1 MDNELL
7 IFIPTY
13 NERENVAQILSQIL
27 ALGLPADIL
36 FVDDNSP
43 DGTGELLDN
52 IVARH
57 RNVFVLHRAGKL
69 GIGSAH
75 AYGINWAYD
84 KGYRLLL
91 TMDCD
96 LTHSPEYIHDFLSKA
111 ETSDIVVGS
120 RYMQEESLHTWNVF
134 RRMLT
139 RLGHI
144 ATGLF
149 LRMPFDA
156 TGAFRL
162 YRLDRVSRYFLGSV
176 HSQGYSFFF
185 ESLYVLYLNGY
196 RIAEIPIHL
205 SARVYGHSKMRM
217 SDALHSLL
225 HLVHTYCTTKF
236 NRERF
241 EIAEPF
247 RPEVLSGGPV
257 DLQGWGG
264 YWASKDNKPV
274 LLVYDLIAAF
284 YRKFIIRPSLNRI
297 IYSNFNDGSRLL
309 HAGCG
314 SGQVDLDIGAKI
326 EISALDISPEALSIY
341 KKANKHYHE
350 LILGSIFDIPAPD
363 DSFDG
368 AYNLGVME
376 HFTEEEI
383 VKILLEFNRVVR
395 PGGRIILFWPP
406 EFGLSVIALKL
417 VHFVFNRLLKKNI
430 SLHPAE
436 ITRVRSRSQIERYL
450 ARGGFK
456 LTRYDFGI
464 RDLFTYVVIT
474 GESHCGVEL
483 LAGHRRNGPERV
495 KSYDRLLCMEG
506 MRETAYADGRP

>member
-1 MDNELL
+1 MNNELL

-13 NERENVAQILSQIL
+13 NERENVDQILSQIL

-43 DGTGELLDN
+43 DGTGQMLDS
-52 IVARH
+52 IAASH
-57 RNVFVLHRAGKL
+57 RNVFVLHRTGKL

-84 KGYRLLL
+84 QGYRLLL

-96 LTHSPEYIHDFLSKA
+96 LTHSPEYIRDFLGKSEA
-111 ETSDIVVGS
+111 ADVVVGS
-120 RYMQEESLHTWNVF
+120 RYMQEESLCTWNVY
-134 RRMLT
+134 RRTLT

-144 ATGLF
+144 ATCFF

-162 YRLDRVSRYFLGSV
+162 YRLDQVSRYFLDSV
-176 HSQGYSFFF
+176 HSRGYSFFF

-196 RIAEIPIHL
+196 RIAEIPIQL
-205 SARVYGHSKMRM
+205 PARVYGHSKMRM
-217 SDALHSLL
+217 SDALHSLS
-225 HLVHTYCTTKF
+225 HLVHTYFTTKF

-247 RPEVLSGGPV
+247 RPELLKGGLV
-257 DLQGWGG
+257 DLQGWDS
-264 YWASKDNKPV
+264 YWSGKDNKPM

-284 YRKFIIRPSLNRI
+284 YRKFIIKSALNRFI
-297 IYSNFNDGSRLL
+297 LGNFNANSRLL

-326 EISALDISPEALSIY
+326 GISALDISPAALSIY
-341 KKANKHYHE
+341 KKANKHYRE
-350 LILGSIFDIPAPD
+350 LILGSIFNIPAPD

-368 AYNLGVME
+368 VYNLGVME
-376 HFTEEEI
+376 HFSEEEI
-383 VKILLEFNRVVR
+383 VKILLEFNRVLK
-395 PGGRIILFWPP
+395 PGGRIVLFWPP
-406 EFGLSVIALKL
+406 EFGLSVMALKL

-436 ITRVRSRSQIERYL
+436 ITRVRSRRQIENYL
-450 ARGGFK
+450 TRGGFK
-456 LTRYDFGI
+456 LIRYTFGI
-464 RDLFTYVVIT
+464 RDLFTYVVIVGT
-474 GESHCGVEL
+474 KLDLGLSRG
-483 LAGHRRNGPERV
+483 
-495 KSYDRLLCMEG
+495 
-506 MRETAYADGRP
+506 